1 MAVLRCTA
9 GEFASI
15 MGEKIGYKSGLALT
29 RAQFQEILIEK
40 SEAVDYFA
48 FPDDH
53 LIRIRSEEFDEAY
66 CIVLYSLGAA
76 PTPSARSYWDIASP
90 HKYKKMPGGLE
101 VWQGV
106 TDLFYSIMPL
116 EIARVAETGQKLLDP
131 TEFMTRACDEF
142 GRLGLDIA
150 IDYLLGVDNYLV
162 FDPWSS
168 LRRIEWRES
177 RDLDDLFQSEKLRA
191 EYGKFF
197 DQRFINYL
205 HKNFNRIDSIHWR
218 QFEGLTAEYFDRLGY
233 TVELG
238 PGRNDDGVDIRLW
251 DKDSNTG
258 GPPLVLV
265 QCKRQKSKI
274 EKVVIKALWADVL
287 AEKAESGLIVTT
299 SSLSPGSQD
308 TLRARGYTIE
318 QAQRDT
324 LQQWL
329 QQLRTPGA
337 GIFLGE

>member
-1 MAVLRCTA
+1 
-9 GEFASI
+9 

-29 RAQFQEILIEK
+29 REQLQEILIEE
-40 SEAVDYFA
+40 SEAADYLT

-53 LIRIRSEEFDEAY
+53 PIAIRTEEFEEAY
-66 CIVLYSLGAA
+66 SIILYRLGAA
-76 PTPSARSYWDIASP
+76 PTPSVRAYWDIASH
-90 HKYKKMPGGLE
+90 HKYKKIKGGLE
-101 VWQGV
+101 VWKGV
-106 TDLFYSIMPL
+106 VDLFNSIIPL
-116 EIARVAETGQKLLDP
+116 EITRAAETDNKLIDP
-131 TEFMTRACDEF
+131 TEFMTAACNEF
-142 GRLGLDIA
+142 GKLGLDIA
-150 IDYLLGVDNYLV
+150 VEILQKFDNYLV
-162 FDPWSS
+162 FNPWSS
-168 LRRIEWRES
+168 LRRIEWREI
-177 RDLDDLFQSEKLRA
+177 RDLDDLFQSEKLKA

-205 HKNFNRIDSIHWR
+205 YKNFNCIDSIHWR
-218 QFEGLTAEYFDRLGY
+218 QFEGLSAEYFDRLGY

-238 PGRNDDGVDIRLW
+238 PGRNDEGVDIRLW

-308 TLRARGYTIE
+308 TLRARGYAIE

-324 LQQWL
+324 LRQWL
-329 QQLRTPGA
+329 QQLQTPGT

>member
-1 MAVLRCTA
+1 
-9 GEFASI
+9 

-29 RAQFQEILIEK
+29 REQLQEILTEK
-40 SEAVDYFA
+40 SEVAEYFT
-48 FPDDH
+48 FSDDH
-53 LIRIRSEEFDEAY
+53 LIRIRSEEFNEVY
-66 CIVLYSLGAA
+66 YIVLHSLGAE
-76 PTPSARSYWDIASP
+76 PTPSVRYYWNIVLVP
-90 HKYKKMPGGLE
+90 YHKYKKMPGGLE
-101 VWQGV
+101 AWEGV
-106 TDLFYSIMPL
+106 AGLFSSIMPL
-116 EIARVAETGQKLLDP
+116 EITRASETGKKLLDP
-131 TEFMTRACDEF
+131 TEFMTRVHDGF

-150 IDYLLGVDNYLV
+150 IEFLQGFNNYLD

-168 LRRIEWRES
+168 LRRVEWREI
-177 RDLDDLFQSEKLRA
+177 RDLNDLFQSEKLRA
-191 EYGKFF
+191 ENGKFF

-205 HKNFNRIDSIHWR
+205 HKNFDRIDNIHWR

-238 PGRNDDGVDIRLW
+238 PGRNDEGVDIRLW

-308 TLRARGYTIE
+308 TLRARGYAIE
-318 QAQRDT
+318 QAQRGT